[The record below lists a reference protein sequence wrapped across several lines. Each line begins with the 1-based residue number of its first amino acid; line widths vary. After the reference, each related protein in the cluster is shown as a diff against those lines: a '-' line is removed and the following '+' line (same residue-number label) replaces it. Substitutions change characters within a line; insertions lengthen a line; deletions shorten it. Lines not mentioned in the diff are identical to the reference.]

1 MTFNMFK
8 SLTLISILC
17 TTALGDNLCGL
28 LAAMLNMHYLYSL
41 IINDLPLSLHFSRSD
56 MIKVG
61 SSCHTSG
68 DELETTTSSDIEII
82 SRYLIY
88 IPYVEFSNLKYK
100 FDVQMILL

>member
-1 MTFNMFK
+1 MTFYMLK
-8 SLTLISILC
+8 SPTLISILC
-17 TTALGDNLCGL
+17 TIALGDNLCGL

-41 IINDLPLSLHFSRSD
+41 TINYLLFLHFSRSD

-82 SRYLIY
+82 SRYLICTV
-88 IPYVEFSNLKYK
+88 YVEFSNLKYK
-100 FDVQMILL
+100 FDV